1 MEHRMME
8 FVDKLDTIY
17 KTHLIYRTIVVCDR
31 DICEYKRLL
40 ELRDFSVYVVSDID
54 YDALDSLDSLDCR
67 VILIESKRIEG
78 FLDTIISKK
87 MNDFYTFITFTN
99 DNDDAKAAKAA
110 KASITNIDVISNK
123 YISLC

>member
-1 MEHRMME
+1 MAEFAEIAE
-8 FVDKLDTIY
+8 FVDKLDMIY

-40 ELRDFSVYVVSDID
+40 ELRDFSVYVVSESDTDID
-54 YDALDSLDSLDCR
+54 YEALDALDCR

-99 DNDDAKAAKAA
+99 DNDDAKV
-110 KASITNIDVISNK
+110 SITNIDVINN
-123 YISLC
+123 II

>member
-1 MEHRMME
+1 MAEFVE
-8 FVDKLDTIY
+8 FVDKLDMIY

-54 YDALDSLDSLDCR
+54 YEALDALDCR

-99 DNDDAKAAKAA
+99 DNDDAKA
-110 KASITNIDVISNK
+110 SITNIDVINT
-123 YISLC
+123 II

>member
-1 MEHRMME
+1 MEHRMIE

-40 ELRDFSVYVVSDID
+40 ELRDFSVYVVSESDTDID
-54 YDALDSLDSLDCR
+54 YDALDALDCR

-78 FLDTIISKK
+78 FLDTIISKG

-99 DNDDAKAAKAA
+99 DHDDA